1 MTVQVCPTAL
11 RSPPLW
17 RTFSLSKNVR
27 FLDMKHILII
37 LCLVLSSCGCWE
49 LSDKH
54 CQEENEFWENE
65 HERDSRLC
73 TDTDAVEKCK
83 VQQREIQATLQPEK
97 ILNIDS
103 LCSANTEKI
112 KCKDRE
118 EYGF

>member
-27 FLDMKHILII
+27 FLDMKHFVTI
-37 LCLVLSSCGCWE
+37 LCLVLCSCTCWD
-49 LSDKH
+49 LSDD
-54 CQEENEFWENE
+54 CQEERAFFENE
-65 HERDSRLC
+65 KERDSRLC

-83 VQQREIQATLQPEK
+83 VQQREIQATQQQEK
-97 ILNIDS
+97 IINIDS
-103 LCSANTEKI
+103 LCRANTEKI

>member
-1 MTVQVCPTAL
+1 M
-11 RSPPLW
+11 
-17 RTFSLSKNVR
+17 KR
-27 FLDMKHILII
+27 FVTI

-49 LSDKH
+49 LTDEH
-54 CQEENEFWENE
+54 CQEENEFFKNE
-65 HERDSRLC
+65 RERDSRLC

-97 ILNIDS
+97 LLNIDS
-103 LCSANTEKI
+103 LCRANTEKI